1 MKHLN
6 VIYHYLCRN
15 LKMRSIIFFVI
26 FFILN
31 TNLINSYQTSYSIL
45 TRFTRKTELEKFICS
60 SKFYDEYFKLVDAEN
75 IIIETPSYNDY
86 YNINAILEKFSYY
99 SKPNIPY
106 MPKFLPKIKIQ
117 HNWCKNDNEYFGDI
131 KTKYIEFELI
141 IKPVKNYD
149 SYNYTLQID
158 ASILKKNKKIIPN
171 RCLDY
176 LLEDFCGTF
185 IQITDKLVD
194 S

>member
-1 MKHLN
+1 MNHLN
-6 VIYHYLCRN
+6 VIYQYLCINFEMRN
-15 LKMRSIIFFVI
+15 IILSVI

-31 TNLINSYQTSYSIL
+31 TNLINSYQTSNSIL
-45 TRFTRKTELEKFICS
+45 TRFTSRSEIENFFCS

-75 IIIETPSYNDY
+75 IIIENPSYDITTNP
-86 YNINAILEKFSYY
+86 KQFSYY

-117 HNWCKNDNEYFGDI
+117 HNWCKNNDHYFGDI

-176 LLEDFCGTF
+176 LLEDFCETF

-194 S
+194 C

>member
-1 MKHLN
+1 
-6 VIYHYLCRN
+6 
-15 LKMRSIIFFVI
+15 
-26 FFILN
+26 
-31 TNLINSYQTSYSIL
+31 
-45 TRFTRKTELEKFICS
+45 
-60 SKFYDEYFKLVDAEN
+60 
-75 IIIETPSYNDY
+75 
-86 YNINAILEKFSYY
+86 
-99 SKPNIPY
+99 
-106 MPKFLPKIKIQ
+106 MPKFLPKIRIE
-117 HNWCKNDNEYFGDI
+117 HNWSKNDNDYFGDI
-131 KTKYIEFELI
+131 KTKYIEFGIL
-141 IKPVKNYD
+141 IKPIKDYD

>member
-1 MKHLN
+1 MKS
-6 VIYHYLCRN
+6 IN
-15 LKMRSIIFFVI
+15 LSVI

-31 TNLINSYQTSYSIL
+31 TNLINSYQTSNSIL
-45 TRFTRKTELEKFICS
+45 THFTSRNEIENFFCS

-75 IIIETPSYNDY
+75 IIIESPSYD
-86 YNINAILEKFSYY
+86 ISAIPKKFSYY

-117 HNWCKNDNEYFGDI
+117 HNWYKNENEYFGDI

-185 IQITDKLVD
+185 IQITDKLD

>member
-1 MKHLN
+1 MKNIVPLLIFCLLN
-6 VIYHYLCRN
+6 ANY
-15 LKMRSIIFFVI
+15 
-26 FFILN
+26 
-31 TNLINSYQTSYSIL
+31 INSYQTSQTII
-45 TRFTRKTELEKFICS
+45 TRFTSKTEIDNFFCG

-75 IIIETPSYNDY
+75 IIIENPSYD
-86 YNINAILEKFSYY
+86 ISAIPKQFSYY

-106 MPKFLPKIKIQ
+106 MPKFLPKIRIE
-117 HNWCKNDNEYFGDI
+117 HNWSKNDNDYFGDI
-131 KTKYIEFELI
+131 KTKYIEFGIL
-141 IKPVKNYD
+141 IKPIKDYD

-185 IQITDKLVD
+185 IQITDKLLD

>member
-1 MKHLN
+1 MNHLN
-6 VIYHYLCRN
+6 VIYQYLCRN
-15 LKMRSIIFFVI
+15 SKMRSKILYVI
-26 FFILN
+26 FLIFN

-45 TRFTRKTELEKFICS
+45 TRFTSRSEIENFFCS
-60 SKFYDEYFKLVDAEN
+60 SNFFDEYFKLVDAEN
-75 IIIETPSYNDY
+75 IIIENPSYD
-86 YNINAILEKFSYY
+86 ISAIPKHFSYY

-106 MPKFLPKIKIQ
+106 MPKFLPKIRIQ
-117 HNWCKNDNEYFGDI
+117 HNWSKNHNDYFGDI
-131 KTKYIEFELI
+131 KTKYIEFGII
-141 IKPVKNYD
+141 IKPIKDYD

-176 LLEDFCGTF
+176 LLEDFCETF
-185 IQITDKLVD
+185 IQITDKLVY